1 MALVLSNGGLQ
12 QLQGQV
18 PLTALVQEF
27 VNHGGQQYKVYVM
40 GDQVSDDTNLWVALP
55 AYLHMRLS
63 CQISGDRC
71 SGKQKMF
78 GMKICVGLVLLKHA
92 EDQPNAD

>member
-40 GDQVSDDTNLWVALP
+40 GDQVSADTHVWVALP
-55 AYLHMRLS
+55 AYLHIRVAW
-63 CQISGDRC
+63 QISGDRF
-71 SGKQKMF
+71 SDKQKMF

-92 EDQPNAD
+92 EGQPSAD